1 MIFTNSIYAA
11 LLAASAVT
19 AAPSPGPPRNPDDPM
34 DVLLCEDP
42 AYHKCQYVPIVFNKC
57 SKISLPN
64 LFEIVA
70 HESQVNVPA
79 ELQDKISSL
88 DTWGYS
94 CTFYDDGNCSA
105 IKGLSRSADYRG
117 SCVELS
123 LYPSINFLNDAISSF
138 KCV

>member
-19 AAPSPGPPRNPDDPM
+19 AAPSPGPPRNPEDPM

-42 AYHKCQYVPIVFNKC
+42 AYHKCQYVPIVFHQC
-57 SKISLPN
+57 I
-64 LFEIVA
+64 
-70 HESQVNVPA
+70 NVPA

-117 SCVELS
+117 SCGELS
-123 LYPSINFLNDAISSF
+123 LRPSIYFLNDAISSF